1 VAQQPGHRRRR
12 EPVPIAGLVSALLAA
27 CGPQSVAP
35 REARQAPTR
44 AAASASAKADLLAA
58 RRPPAWVVPSGES
71 SEPTAAEWESATGF
85 NTSTSPAREEL
96 CRFVPVREWV
106 RFSCKYGA
114 ELRAWKWSSKSYK
127 IRTDANGHEAF
138 TARLRPGD
146 LFAVGLYIDAVKV
159 WARVAWPSS
168 AAGPTVAEAWR
179 SPEDLSVV
187 HPAAPQA
194 IPVTSQSSPVP
205 PPLATGLTLCRST
218 PPRRRAVRR
227 AAKPGCSRGGSDGDA
242 VDGAC
247 TSAGSRASGT
257 AASTTG
263 RVSPALTS
271 TGLFAS

>member
-1 VAQQPGHRRRR
+1 M
-12 EPVPIAGLVSALLAA
+12 
-27 CGPQSVAP
+27 
-35 REARQAPTR
+35 
-44 AAASASAKADLLAA
+44 
-58 RRPPAWVVPSGES
+58 
-71 SEPTAAEWESATGF
+71 
-85 NTSTSPAREEL
+85 
-96 CRFVPVREWV
+96 

-205 PPLATGLTLCRST
+205 PPLGDWVDSVPVNTAEASRRSASCEARVLQGWLRWRCSGRGLYLGR
-218 PPRRRAVRR
+218 VE
-227 AAKPGCSRGGSDGDA
+227 GFGDRGVDHRESEPGSDQYGFVRLVKGMNGSLTIR
-242 VDGAC
+242 VDLGGRTETLRLVWPVDSPVPTTISFETVNGA
-247 TSAGSRASGT
+247 
-257 AASTTG
+257 
-263 RVSPALTS
+263 
-271 TGLFAS
+271 